1 MTTVRRKRKEHL
13 PATCSQV
20 KLPKSWCSG
29 KKFISVIARLPDDKR
44 DAITEMGF
52 GGLLHLAC
60 RELRYELCS
69 WIISNYDTAYHQL
82 NMATGVVVPVIAQDV
97 GNIMGIPCNGEEIV
111 VHTRR
116 DTSNRTYTIS
126 LLEQN
131 LENLAI
137 GDDFRKT
144 FLIFACA
151 TLLAPNSKLEGIR
164 DLWDTIWDDDV
175 GVQENWSKFVLH
187 YIEDGIREYQ
197 KNQPTYIRGCFIFLQ
212 LFYMTKFYLPSV
224 TIDVTMALLAAWSD
238 DLIKRRL
245 SAEIATFGG
254 YGHVHTQ
261 QLPESAAHSHAQAA
275 GGQSSTS
282 DDATDV
288 VNVFIDSQAH
298 ICIVVLHVEDVQ
310 NVGTIATHSHL
321 DIPTS
326 SHKYKRTGRRI
337 VKRLAI
343 CKSPFVAQCLKLFPK
358 ISHKDRLVADFAL
371 DEDADPSEVVCDM
384 HGLFI
389 TRVELASLNGG
400 RWVNNIIIGVMSRM
414 LNANQPHPRR
424 CHYFDPSFSVV
435 LASLLPKA
443 RKEEILD
450 RSRMFLQ
457 ADIVGHDLFIPVCEN
472 NHWHLHVLN
481 ILAGRIEILSS
492 LPLRRGNYISASTR
506 QLSMAL
512 ERALHAHGIHV
523 NVEVSKLVHVQPDLV
538 QQKNGY
544 DCGIF
549 ALKYMKYW
557 NGATLTQAV
566 AEEKMHVYRLQM
578 VVTLLLNEAN
588 NVRGNIIQACGL

>member
-212 LFYMTKFYLPSV
+212 FHLNYNLF
-224 TIDVTMALLAAWSD
+224 
-238 DLIKRRL
+238 
-245 SAEIATFGG
+245 
-254 YGHVHTQ
+254 
-261 QLPESAAHSHAQAA
+261 
-275 GGQSSTS
+275 
-282 DDATDV
+282 
-288 VNVFIDSQAH
+288 
-298 ICIVVLHVEDVQ
+298 
-310 NVGTIATHSHL
+310 
-321 DIPTS
+321 
-326 SHKYKRTGRRI
+326 
-337 VKRLAI
+337 
-343 CKSPFVAQCLKLFPK
+343 
-358 ISHKDRLVADFAL
+358 
-371 DEDADPSEVVCDM
+371 
-384 HGLFI
+384 
-389 TRVELASLNGG
+389 
-400 RWVNNIIIGVMSRM
+400 
-414 LNANQPHPRR
+414 
-424 CHYFDPSFSVV
+424 
-435 LASLLPKA
+435 
-443 RKEEILD
+443 
-450 RSRMFLQ
+450 
-457 ADIVGHDLFIPVCEN
+457 
-472 NHWHLHVLN
+472 
-481 ILAGRIEILSS
+481 
-492 LPLRRGNYISASTR
+492 
-506 QLSMAL
+506 
-512 ERALHAHGIHV
+512 
-523 NVEVSKLVHVQPDLV
+523 
-538 QQKNGY
+538 
-544 DCGIF
+544 
-549 ALKYMKYW
+549 
-557 NGATLTQAV
+557 
-566 AEEKMHVYRLQM
+566 
-578 VVTLLLNEAN
+578 
-588 NVRGNIIQACGL
+588 